1 MNERRMEAFGGF
13 LQVVQGLAII
23 YSIVIV
29 VLWFINGGDWF
40 RENIFPLHD
49 FIFVIFLGLTFLVL
63 IPLMVIKTT
72 RPYSALSLL
81 VLTYLFGGIVW
92 FYSVYYCLNVIGVVW
107 TIIGFLCAGIGV
119 VPIAV
124 IGAMIK
130 GHWSVVTS
138 MVVVL
143 VATFGCRALAA
154 YAVSI
159 SEE

>member
-23 YSIVIV
+23 YSIVII
-29 VLWFINGGDWF
+29 VLWFINGGVWF
-40 RENIFPLHD
+40 QDNIFPLHAV
-49 FIFVIFLGLTFLVL
+49 FFVFFLGLTFLVL

-92 FYSVYYCLNVIGVVW
+92 FYSAHYCLYAIGVVW

-119 VPIAV
+119 VPIAF

-130 GHWSVVTS
+130 GHWNVVAL

-143 VATFGCRALAA
+143 IATFGCRALAA